1 MSDMNNMSM
10 KKIFNGFKIGVIVFL
25 LLFFMIAPK
34 DVSNVES
41 KVIPIEKKSVEIT
54 KQIETLDK
62 EISFLKE
69 DNLKKQ
75 AMIQELLD
83 YLKTKKGK
91 KYVERLSIK

>member
-1 MSDMNNMSM
+1 MSKISNMNM
-10 KKIFNGFKIGVIVFL
+10 KKIFNGFEIGVIVFL
-25 LLFFMIAPK
+25 LLFFITAPN

-54 KQIETLDK
+54 NQIETLDR